1 MKILKPLSEAIGV
14 SGAESEVRRV
24 ILELIEPHVDD
35 IQTDTMGNVLAFKKG
50 SSRSRNKLSVLIDAH
65 MDEVGFMVTGYAS
78 DGMLKVKS
86 VGGLDD
92 RILLGTRVLVG
103 EKKIPGVIGA
113 KPVHLL
119 DSSSRDKVVTL
130 DTMRVDIGESKKES
144 AQSKAPLGTRI
155 AFDSEFTD
163 LGQRVRGKAFDD
175 RAGCAVLVHLLQGEA
190 LPHDIWGAFVVQE
203 EVGLRGAQV
212 AAHRVNPDVAFV
224 LEGTIA
230 DDLPKGEEADESPTT
245 RLGGGP
251 ALSAMDASVI
261 YDRRLNDLL
270 IRTAE
275 NAGMPWQFKQPGIG
289 GTDGGGI
296 QTQLEGIPAAAISVP
311 CRYIHSPRAILHKKD
326 YQNAQALLRG
336 ALETLDYKVLAR

>member
-1 MKILKPLSEAIGV
+1 VKILQPLSEALGV
-14 SGAESEVRRV
+14 SGAESEIRKV
-24 ILELIEPHVDD
+24 IREMIEPHVDE
-35 IQTDTMGNVLAFKKG
+35 IQTDTMGNLLAFKKG
-50 SSRSRNKLSVLIDAH
+50 TSRSRNKLTILVDAH
-65 MDEVGFMVTGYAS
+65 MDEVGMMVVGYAS

-113 KPVHLL
+113 KPVHML
-119 DSSSRDKVVTL
+119 DATNREKVVAL
-130 DTMRVDIGESKKES
+130 DTMRVDIGETKKDS
-144 AQSKAPLGTRI
+144 AKTKAPLGTRI

-190 LPHDIWGAFVVQE
+190 LPHDLWGAFVVQE

-245 RLGGGP
+245 KLGGGP

-270 IRTAE
+270 IDTAE
-275 NAGMPWQFKQPGIG
+275 EAGLPWQFKQPGIG

-311 CRYIHSPRAILHKKD
+311 CRYIHSPRAVLHKKD
-326 YQNAQALLRG
+326 YQNAQDLLRLT
-336 ALETLDYKVLAR
+336 LEALDYKVLAR